1 MQTREQLQ
9 EQKYA
14 MIEQWQQSG
23 LSQKKY
29 CQQNNIAYHHF
40 HYWYKRHRNRQ
51 AADSAAEFV
60 PVMVDA
66 ASSASS
72 IELQMPDG
80 KKILF
85 HQPISVD
92 YLKALIA

>member
-14 MIEQWQQSG
+14 MIEHWQQSG

-29 CQQNNIAYHHF
+29 CDQNTIAYHHF
-40 HYWYKRHRNRQ
+40 HYWYKRYRDRQ
-51 AADSAAEFV
+51 ASDGEGNFI
-60 PVMVDA
+60 PVKVNA
-66 ASSASS
+66 ASSAGN
-72 IELQMPDG
+72 IELQLPDG
-80 KKILF
+80 KRILF
-85 HQPISVD
+85 HQPIGVD